1 MQVAE
6 LRRINA
12 GDTVGDGD
20 DGTVGE
26 GQRGALRNTGDLNT
40 QRLGAVRVGERGGNR
55 QIDWRVFNRVCIRE
69 RQCRRIRIGGDIHI
83 DGAAGRGRVTAVAFS
98 AGGGNSE
105 LEVGVAIGRRLD
117 LQIAELC
124 RVDTGDTVGDRDD
137 GAVGERQGR
146 TIWNTG
152 DLHAQCLGAVRVSEG
167 RRDTQRN
174 RCVFNRVC
182 ITER

>member
-55 QIDWRVFNRVCIRE
+55 QIDWRVFNRVRIRE
-69 RQCRRIRIGGDIHI
+69 RQCRSVCVCRNIYI
-83 DGAAGRGRVTAVAFS
+83 DGAGSCRSIAAIAFCRRRC
-98 AGGGNSE
+98 NRE
-105 LEVGVAIGRRLD
+105 LEVDVAIGRRLD